1 MKTQATVAACVIAVA
16 AMVAIAV
23 LVQRQGPD
31 RTDTPAA
38 GSPALPASTGAR
50 VATSQQGPA
59 PRAPDPEGAAAA
71 TVPGE
76 PGPHGLAEGIAAGT
90 RPGDENTPA
99 SLMEDPAGVLAALF
113 ADASEEDRELFLRGE
128 GPLHERMR
136 ALFAD
141 AVGLEAAEF
150 AMRLTLLASDWPAA
164 REYLREH
171 ARQTGEDHRHL
182 MLHFGL
188 QSGQISSDEIMAL
201 INSGA
206 SLPPLAIHTLAGH
219 GQAAEIAALAMRAQ
233 FTDLGERHPVTGHTA
248 IGSLVER
255 VALAPPEDPL
265 LAVAQL
271 TTLLEL
277 GIETRQSSGQ
287 IDLLSQILIAT
298 EPWNRSAMLAMA
310 AHVVQAGVVSAP
322 EQMTLWAQAPGADDR
337 QRLQNLFDSLRGV
350 PLDR

>member
-1 MKTQATVAACVIAVA
+1 MNTQSRVAACVIAVA
-16 AMVAIAV
+16 TMGAIAV
-23 LVQRQGPD
+23 LVHRQGPD
-31 RTDTPAA
+31 QADTAAA
-38 GSPALPASTGAR
+38 GSPALPASTDAR
-50 VATSQQGPA
+50 RATPQQGPA
-59 PRAPDPEGAAAA
+59 PHRAAPEDTVAA
-71 TVPGE
+71 TVPGD
-76 PGPHGLAEGIAAGT
+76 PGQHDRADVIAEGS
-90 RPGDENTPA
+90 RPGDRNIPA
-99 SLMEDPAGVLAALF
+99 DLMEDPAGVLAALF
-113 ADASEEDRELFLRGE
+113 AEASEEDRELFLRGE
-128 GPLHERMR
+128 GPLHERMQ

-164 REYLREH
+164 RENLREH

-182 MLHFGL
+182 MLHVGL

-219 GQAAEIAALAMRAQ
+219 GQTAEIAALAMRAQ

-255 VALAPPEDPL
+255 VSLAPPEDPL

-271 TTLLEL
+271 ATLLEL
-277 GIETRQSSGQ
+277 GIETRQSGGQ
-287 IDLLSQILIAT
+287 LDLLSQILIAT